1 MSSKEGGKRMT
12 KARHVEYD
20 TESCINL
27 LPVCQ
32 QSARVGLFI
41 MGGQGTYYNALNTP
55 NYLPHQYSTRSG
67 GNLVYYVKT
76 SLCNAPMAS

>member
-1 MSSKEGGKRMT
+1 MSSKEGGKQMT

-55 NYLPHQYSTRSG
+55 N
-67 GNLVYYVKT
+67 
-76 SLCNAPMAS
+76 